1 MERPGPMIE
10 FQEYSDE
17 AFPEPL
23 RLQALCF
30 LRITWP
36 EGFTGPNRFR
46 DQITDPGLR
55 PHHLVFVAG
64 SQLVSHLEIIT
75 TTVTVNGAEY
85 EVQSPTSV
93 MTYPAFRGDG
103 WSTRLN
109 LRAAERIDKS
119 DADIGLLMCAP
130 ALIDFYRR
138 AGWSH
143 AWRATIVAGPEGHT
157 WTCDDVLLTRATS
170 TRSARF
176 LADLEH
182 HPLRIAKEW

>member
-1 MERPGPMIE
+1 
-10 FQEYSDE
+10 
-17 AFPEPL
+17 
-23 RLQALCF
+23 
-30 LRITWP
+30 
-36 EGFTGPNRFR
+36 
-46 DQITDPGLR
+46 
-55 PHHLVFVAG
+55 
-64 SQLVSHLEIIT
+64 
-75 TTVTVNGAEY
+75 
-85 EVQSPTSV
+85 
-93 MTYPAFRGDG
+93 
-103 WSTRLN
+103 
-109 LRAAERIDKS
+109 
-119 DADIGLLMCAP
+119 MCAP